1 MGKQTAVPSMEQLA
15 LILLPAVPLGSARLV
30 SQEIV
35 AVVGS
40 ELGYAW
46 PSELD
51 PLAALAGS
59 TMKRR

>member
-1 MGKQTAVPSMEQLA
+1 MEQLA